1 MTYQIKLEQFEGPL
15 DLLLNLIEEEKLD
28 ITHLSLAGVADQY
41 LAYIKNNE
49 KIQLENLADFLS
61 VASKLILIKSKALL
75 PFLQFTEEE
84 EEEIKDLAEQLEAY
98 KKFKEAAKK
107 IKVLDE
113 AGKRAYSREGYVGV
127 GPLFYPPENINAFD
141 LKKYFQLILA
151 DIPVIEKLEE
161 EFVKEI
167 ITLEEKIVDLQKVL
181 QERVEVSFAEFAGK
195 AGAKVDV
202 IVSFLAVLE
211 MVKQKVIE
219 VEQNELFQEIKMKAS
234 NKSEKAESVD

>member
-1 MTYQIKLEQFEGPL
+1 
-15 DLLLNLIEEEKLD
+15 
-28 ITHLSLAGVADQY
+28 
-41 LAYIKNNE
+41 
-49 KIQLENLADFLS
+49 
-61 VASKLILIKSKALL
+61 
-75 PFLQFTEEE
+75 
-84 EEEIKDLAEQLEAY
+84 
-98 KKFKEAAKK
+98 
-107 IKVLDE
+107 
-113 AGKRAYSREGYVGV
+113 
-127 GPLFYPPENINAFD
+127 
-141 LKKYFQLILA
+141 LILA